1 VATGIGLAAAG
12 VLMSLLAVAL
22 LTNYRRFGDKAAVF
36 GGSLTFMV
44 GGGNALRRPRRASSL
59 WGLILL
65 IIGIAWVVG
74 GLVLATN

>member
-1 VATGIGLAAAG
+1 
-12 VLMSLLAVAL
+12 
-22 LTNYRRFGDKAAVF
+22 
-36 GGSLTFMV
+36 MV